1 MKLVI
6 GVVVVAV
13 ALGMWA
19 GFRASESVS
28 VMAQVD
34 KVFAVFI
41 TLQFIASL
49 WMWYRAPG
57 GSGDAMVAPTLV
69 LVSVALL
76 LGVLPRALWPESDV
90 IRHGGTVA
98 SGALLLT
105 FVVVQVRRRRL
116 RRSTNGR

>member
-6 GVVVVAV
+6 GVVVVAM

-19 GFRASESVS
+19 GFRASESAS

-34 KVFAVFI
+34 RAFAVFI

-69 LVSVALL
+69 MVSGAML
-76 LGVLPRALWPESDV
+76 LGVLPRALWPESDA
-90 IRHGGTVA
+90 IRHAGTVA
-98 SGALLLT
+98 SSALLLT
-105 FVVVQVRRRRL
+105 LVVVHVRRQRL
-116 RRSTNGR
+116 RRSTDGR